1 MTALVDRA
9 AGFLESRLSR
19 RSFIN
24 RSAYAGSA
32 VAIGAGLDL
41 ALRPGTAYG
50 AICTCGGT
58 NCNCGS
64 TCCAGF
70 TEFCCSIND
79 GYNYCPTGSLLGG
92 WWKADNSSYCGE
104 GPRYYMDCHAQCSC
118 TTGCGGGWGF
128 CEPGCDGETCGCGAN
143 GCNSYV
149 TNCFQFR
156 YGQCN
161 QHVSCIG
168 RIRCRVV
175 ACVPPWEI
183 DPSCTTSVA
192 VDESTAEQNQ
202 PCWTPAFPTPPP
214 PPTPTK
220 GDAIA
225 LAASADGGGYAL
237 ATGWGALFPFGNFPS
252 LGDESAVGL
261 TAPIVGLAAT
271 PSGRGYW
278 LVASDGG
285 IFTFGDAPFLGSMG
299 GIPLDRP
306 VVGMAATPSGRGYW
320 LVASDGGIFTF
331 GDAPFL
337 GSMGGVPLAEPVMAM
352 APLLLRGRTGY
363 WLVAS
368 DGGIFT
374 FGDAPYLGSMVGSH
388 LDAPVSGMAPTPS
401 GSGYWMV
408 ARDGGI
414 FTFGDAPFLGSPA

>member
-128 CEPGCDGETCGCGAN
+128 CEPLQLHE
-143 GCNSYV
+143 
-149 TNCFQFR
+149 
-156 YGQCN
+156 
-161 QHVSCIG
+161 
-168 RIRCRVV
+168 
-175 ACVPPWEI
+175 
-183 DPSCTTSVA
+183 
-192 VDESTAEQNQ
+192 
-202 PCWTPAFPTPPP
+202 AF
-214 PPTPTK
+214 K
-220 GDAIA
+220 I
-225 LAASADGGGYAL
+225 
-237 ATGWGALFPFGNFPS
+237 LFPDGNV
-252 LGDESAVGL
+252 LGDGL
-261 TAPIVGLAAT
+261 CGRPLGAAEEMV
-271 PSGRGYW
+271 PAHRVCGDDLQPQKAFR
-278 LVASDGG
+278 LVVVKHGQ
-285 IFTFGDAPFLGSMG
+285 DALPG
-299 GIPLDRP
+299 
-306 VVGMAATPSGRGYW
+306 
-320 LVASDGGIFTF
+320 
-331 GDAPFL
+331 
-337 GSMGGVPLAEPVMAM
+337 
-352 APLLLRGRTGY
+352 
-363 WLVAS
+363 
-368 DGGIFT
+368 
-374 FGDAPYLGSMVGSH
+374 
-388 LDAPVSGMAPTPS
+388 
-401 GSGYWMV
+401 
-408 ARDGGI
+408 
-414 FTFGDAPFLGSPA
+414 